1 MCKVAIAKLLLPKG
15 KNWGVAIKDCYLHEV
30 AQRSIATYFVGVA
43 IKDCYLHNF
52 VVLGKKIAASHNEV
66 VQAATL
72 AIAKLLLPKGYRQR
86 SSKM

>member
-1 MCKVAIAKLLLPKG
+1 MLGSPACFAG
-15 KNWGVAIKDCYLHEV
+15 
-30 AQRSIATYFVGVA
+30 IATYFVGVA

-72 AIAKLLLPKGYRQR
+72 AIAKLLLLKGYRQR
-86 SSKM
+86 NSKKISPAQLQKPNATK